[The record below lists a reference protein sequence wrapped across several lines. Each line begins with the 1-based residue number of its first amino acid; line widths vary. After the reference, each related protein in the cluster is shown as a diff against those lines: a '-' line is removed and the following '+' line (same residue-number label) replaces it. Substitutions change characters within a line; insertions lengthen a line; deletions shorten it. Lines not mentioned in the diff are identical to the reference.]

1 MQTPQEYLRPL
12 LTTSRPHPGSSVHG
26 AQGRGPHLRPPSP
39 GSCWT
44 MATAAELA
52 EGALGEC
59 GRHPHRPAPQP
70 HLPGGSGH
78 TSAPGLLK
86 GSGQLAAGAAATVRG
101 SDPPCWQVFKG
112 SDKKASPPP
121 PLLCQMSPHQ
131 DPTILWHQ
139 QNTCS
144 ENQKHDRKEQR
155 WLLRPRG
162 SPGESAGE
170 FPRPLSRPS
179 TASPPPQC
187 LGPFVLNILSKL
199 HLVINCKSQTPS
211 WRLLCVPRGV
221 RTGREPP
228 PRRRSAREHRPQSQ
242 GLKIHIRSSRRG

>member
-12 LTTSRPHPGSSVHG
+12 LTTSRPRPGSSVHG

-112 SDKKASPPP
+112 SDKKSKQA
-121 PLLCQMSPHQ
+121 PHHLFSVRCH
-131 DPTILWHQ
+131 PTKTPRSCGTNKTPAQ
-139 QNTCS
+139 KTRNTTGRNRGGFS
-144 ENQKHDRKEQR
+144 G
-155 WLLRPRG
+155 LRAALG
-162 SPGESAGE
+162 SPQEN
-170 FPRPLSRPS
+170 
-179 TASPPPQC
+179 SP
-187 LGPFVLNILSKL
+187 G
-199 HLVINCKSQTPS
+199 H
-211 WRLLCVPRGV
+211 
-221 RTGREPP
+221 
-228 PRRRSAREHRPQSQ
+228 
-242 GLKIHIRSSRRG
+242 